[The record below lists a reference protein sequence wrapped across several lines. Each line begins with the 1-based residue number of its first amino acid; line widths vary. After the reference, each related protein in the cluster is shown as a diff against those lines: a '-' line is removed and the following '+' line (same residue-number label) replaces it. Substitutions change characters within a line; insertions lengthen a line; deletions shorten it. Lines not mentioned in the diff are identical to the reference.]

1 MSVFTITE
9 YDPALIEQ
17 HVGRLYQQAKSV
29 VISYTVTGAVLGGLP
44 SVAGFV
50 LPSEAGFVFFGM
62 LGAPLFGWIGY
73 LLGTEKAFQLRLQA
87 QTTLCQLQIEK
98 NTRNLKA

>member
-1 MSVFTITE
+1 MTE

-17 HVGRLYQQAKSV
+17 HVARLYQQAKSV
-29 VISYTVTGAVLGGLP
+29 VTSYTVTGAVLGGLP

-50 LPSEAGFVFFGM
+50 VPNDAGFLFYGI
-62 LGAPLFGWIGY
+62 LGAPIFGWIGY

-98 NTRNLKA
+98 NTSNLKS